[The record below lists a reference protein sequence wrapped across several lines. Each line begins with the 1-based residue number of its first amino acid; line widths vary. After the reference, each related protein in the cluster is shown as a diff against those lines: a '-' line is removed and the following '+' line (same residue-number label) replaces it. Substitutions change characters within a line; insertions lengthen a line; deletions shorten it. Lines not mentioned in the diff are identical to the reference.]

1 MRAEAAP
8 PIAAAI
14 EVSEPAGVIDAQ
26 EAREHQKYV
35 DDIAN
40 RRKSLVSTGDRSAK
54 IRTYNFPQGS
64 GQSYQRKGGVWR
76 GRRQGA
82 I

>member
-1 MRAEAAP
+1 MNDKFTDSPR
-8 PIAAAI
+8 I
-14 EVSEPAGVIDAQ
+14 SCGDG
-26 EAREHQKYV
+26 
-35 DDIAN
+35 
-40 RRKSLVSTGDRSAK
+40 STA
-54 IRTYNFPQGS
+54 FPQGS